1 MSRVTRGL
9 RRGGARVRDRVERGP
24 EPRPAT
30 EPARISPS
38 VTVRGTTSELPPVLG
53 GTTETEHLARGSR
66 ETCRGG
72 KGVRPAARRALGK
85 PGARRDGCAAGS
97 SVGFVARRSF
107 CCAVNELV
115 QGVRARFTEGCVFD
129 FCKTTPFLYAYTFP
143 L

>member
-1 MSRVTRGL
+1 ME
-9 RRGGARVRDRVERGP
+9 ERG
-24 EPRPAT
+24 A
-30 EPARISPS
+30 
-38 VTVRGTTSELPPVLG
+38 
-53 GTTETEHLARGSR
+53 
-66 ETCRGG
+66 
-72 KGVRPAARRALGK
+72 RPAARRALGK

-143 L
+143 LRKTQQQEPAKSVRALLPAATVNGQR